1 MTFRMFLIIMSVA
14 SVAAWIG
21 WLVVLNGVD
30 PTRSGGLGLWLFY
43 LSLAIALV
51 GSLSVIGV
59 LIRLWTKQ
67 DGLVAVLS
75 MRSFRH
81 ALLLSTIFIAA
92 LVFLGKGMLRWW
104 IMVGIVLIVSIVELI
119 FLTSRKRNT

>member
-1 MTFRMFLIIMSVA
+1 MTFRMFLIIMSIA

-30 PTRSGGLGLWLFY
+30 PTRSGSLGLVLFY
-43 LSLAIALV
+43 LSLGIALV

-59 LIRLWTKQ
+59 LVRLWTKQ
-67 DGLVAVLS
+67 DGLVAILS

-81 ALLLSTIFIAA
+81 ALLLSTIFISA
-92 LVFLGKGMLRWW
+92 LIFLGIGMLRWW

-119 FLTSRKRNT
+119 FLTSRKRSA